1 MTPDYNIGDY
11 EVQFDDAALVAQV
24 VYLPSGK
31 PIKKFVG
38 ERAWADARRHAE
50 DMFWETKR

>member
-11 EVQFDDAALVAQV
+11 EVQVDDAALVAQV

-38 ERAWADARRHAE
+38 ERAWAEARRHAE
-50 DMFWETKR
+50 DMHWETKR